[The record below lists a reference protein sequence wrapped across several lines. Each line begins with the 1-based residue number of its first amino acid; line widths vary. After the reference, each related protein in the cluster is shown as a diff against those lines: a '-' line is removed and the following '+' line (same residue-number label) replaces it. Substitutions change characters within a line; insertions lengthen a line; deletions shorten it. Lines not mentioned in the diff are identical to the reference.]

1 MDNSKIDSN
10 DWAQNTSRNT
20 VNLGL
25 WTFLWVASMAV
36 AAFGPKLLWDY
47 ATLPTVL
54 SVIANLGIG
63 FGMILANGRYLKGL
77 DEMHQKIF
85 LDAGAMTLGVGL
97 VCGLS
102 YELLSQTKVIPFEAE
117 ISHLVIL
124 MSLTFLV
131 SLIVGHRRYG

>member
-10 DWAQNTSRNT
+10 DWAQNTSKNT
-20 VNLGL
+20 VKLGF

-85 LDAGAMTLGVGL
+85 LDAGALTLGVGL

-102 YELLSQTKVIPFEAE
+102 YEMLSQTEVIPFEAE

-131 SLIVGHRRYG
+131 GLIAGHRRYG